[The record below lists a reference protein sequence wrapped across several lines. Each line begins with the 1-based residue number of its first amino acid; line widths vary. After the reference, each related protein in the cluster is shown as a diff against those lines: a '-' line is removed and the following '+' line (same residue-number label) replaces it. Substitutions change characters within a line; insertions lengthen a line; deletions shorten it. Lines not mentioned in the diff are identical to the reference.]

1 MVDGVFVAAV
11 WMAVEEEAVEWR
23 WPASR
28 RALELILSLRGL
40 LVGLAGGELC
50 WEGATVTNVT
60 ADCLHGT
67 AVAVGK
73 GSFDRVINLW
83 AGQSRSND

>member
-1 MVDGVFVAAV
+1 MGDVFVAAV
-11 WMAVEEEAVEWR
+11 WRAVEEEGVFR

-60 ADCLHGT
+60 ADCLHET
-67 AVAVGK
+67 AVAIGK
-73 GSFDRVINLW
+73 GSFDREINFW
-83 AGQSRSND
+83 AGLSRSSD

>member
-1 MVDGVFVAAV
+1 
-11 WMAVEEEAVEWR
+11 MAVEEEAVELR

-28 RALELILSLRGL
+28 RALELILSLGGL
-40 LVGLAGGELC
+40 LVGLAAGGELC

-83 AGQSRSND
+83 AGQSRNNDCGMSMQMAPI

>member
-1 MVDGVFVAAV
+1 
-11 WMAVEEEAVEWR
+11 
-23 WPASR
+23 
-28 RALELILSLRGL
+28 LSLRGL
-40 LVGLAGGELC
+40 LVGLAGGELS

-60 ADCLHGT
+60 AGCLHRT

-83 AGQSRSND
+83 AEESRNND